1 MPIKNGRLIL
11 ERQISDFAERFT
23 VDPNNLL
30 EIGTVV
36 SLANASESNYEIRV
50 SNGTSDNRVI
60 GVIYALDK
68 TGNPYVALAGRC
80 IVNVRGSVSKGDALV
95 LNASYGKLSANNGAS
110 FQDVRAVALTSNS
123 AEHGQVECLLR

>member
-30 EIGTVV
+30 EVGTVC
-36 SLANASESNYEIRV
+36 SLAQSGNYEIRV
-50 SNGTSDNRVI
+50 TNGTGDNRVI

-68 TGNPYVALAGRC
+68 TGNPYVALMGRC
-80 IVNVRGSVSKGDALV
+80 IVNVRGSVGKGDALV
-95 LNASYGKLSANNGAS
+95 LSESFGKLKSNNGAS
-110 FQDVRAVALTSNS
+110 FQDVKAVALTTNS
-123 AEHGQVECLLR
+123 QEHGQVECLLR

>member
-30 EIGTVV
+30 EVGTVV
-36 SLANASESNYEIRV
+36 SLASSGNYEIRV
-50 SNGTSDNRVI
+50 SNGTGDNRVI

-68 TGNPYVALAGRC
+68 TGNPYVALMGRC
-80 IVNVRGSVSKGDALV
+80 IVNVRGSVGKGDALV
-95 LNASYGKLSANNGAS
+95 LNSSYGKLSANNGAS
-110 FQDVRAVALTSNS
+110 FQDVKAVALTTNS
-123 AEHGQVECLLR
+123 KEHGQVECLLNI

>member
-36 SLANASESNYEIRV
+36 SLASSGNYEIRV
-50 SNGTSDNRVI
+50 SNGTGDNRVI

-80 IVNVRGSVSKGDALV
+80 IVNVRGTVNKGDALV

-110 FQDVRAVALTSNS
+110 FQDVKAVAITSNS
-123 AEHGQVECLLR
+123 QEHGQVECLLR

>member
-30 EIGTVV
+30 EVGTVV
-36 SLANASESNYEIRV
+36 SLAQSGNYEIRV
-50 SNGTSDNRVI
+50 SNGTGDNRVI

-68 TGNPYVALAGRC
+68 TGNPYVALMGRC
-80 IVNVRGSVSKGDALV
+80 IVNVRGSVGKGDALV
-95 LNASYGKLSANNGAS
+95 LNASYGKLSSNNGAS
-110 FQDVRAVALTSNS
+110 FQDVKAVALTTNS
-123 AEHGQVECLLR
+123 KEHGQVECLLNI